1 MALQVT
7 IDSDPE
13 TSKDFWHDK
22 DMLTPEE
29 MLSVR
34 FLWLAAMTYYHRC
47 QLLFVL
53 FFCVRVYIYCVNII
67 WKLLC

>member
-34 FLWLAAMTYYHRC
+34 FLWLATMT
-47 QLLFVL
+47 LLS
-53 FFCVRVYIYCVNII
+53 
-67 WKLLC
+67 